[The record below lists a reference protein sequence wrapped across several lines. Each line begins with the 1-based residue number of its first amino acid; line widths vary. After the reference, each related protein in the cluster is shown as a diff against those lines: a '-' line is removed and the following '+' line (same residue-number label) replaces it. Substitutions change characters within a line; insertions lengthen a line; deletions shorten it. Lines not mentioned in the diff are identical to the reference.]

1 MRKGI
6 DYPGISIVYFCHDGK
21 GNILF
26 QKRSKNCRD
35 EHGCWDIGAGALE
48 LGDSV
53 EETLKK
59 EIKEEYCTDVLA
71 YDFLGYRDVH
81 RVNNGEKTHWIGLD
95 FIVFVDREKVR
106 NGEPNKFEGIGWYRL
121 DNLPQPPHSQFPN
134 FLKLYRPK
142 LEEKLTIFS

>member
-6 DYPGISIVYFCHDGK
+6 DYPGISIVYLCHDGR

-71 YDFLGYRDVH
+71 YEFLGYRDVH
-81 RVNNGEKTHWIGLD
+81 RVNNEEKTHWVGLD
-95 FIVFVDREKVR
+95 FIVYVDRDKVR

-121 DNLPQPPHSQFPN
+121 GNLPQPSHSQFPN
-134 FLKLYRPK
+134 FLKLYKAK
-142 LEEKLTIFS
+142 LEEKLVIFS